1 MKAHGLAR
9 IGRDVEIRYTNS
21 GEAVA
26 NISLA
31 FTYGKKGD
39 DGKRPTQWIDASLW
53 GKRAES
59 IAPYLK
65 KGGQIVAYLEDVHSQ
80 TYTKPD
86 GTQSTK
92 VVGRLA
98 DLELISSS
106 EPVVEVKPK
115 PKLVAKDTGSGFD
128 DLPDDVPF

>member
-86 GTQSTK
+86 GTPSTK